1 MTTLAPPVGEVRN
14 VLDAARLLR
23 ELLKAA
29 DGELAAGGQW
39 GRAEATHVGYAFGV
53 AEFAVVITEQSCD
66 PLAGKPLAAQ
76 PRTRTFRVRVE
87 GIPA

>member
-1 MTTLAPPVGEVRN
+1 MTLAPPAGEVRN

-29 DGELAAGGQW
+29 DGEW

-66 PLAGKPLAAQ
+66 PLTGKPLAAQ
-76 PRTRTFRVRVE
+76 PRTHTFRVRVE
-87 GIPA
+87 GIPE